1 MKFEHIM
8 NHPFKGLTGLDL
20 SNSIGHD
27 EIVMIRTIEMNKDK
41 IADDSVILSNKET
54 KEKMKYVY
62 REYCDTVVDLN
73 NIKTEVFREAINL
86 ALLHA

>member
-1 MKFEHIM
+1 MKFEYIM

-27 EIVMIRTIEMNKDK
+27 EIIMIRTVEMNKDK
-41 IADDSVILSNKET
+41 IADDSVILSDEKIEM
-54 KEKMKYVY
+54 KMKYVY
-62 REYCDTVVDLN
+62 REYCDTVVNLD